1 MIELIDKL
9 IDYFEMIIEVQYDED
24 TLEKRF
30 LQELT
35 EIKNNTTK

>member
-35 EIKNNTTK
+35 EIKNNT

>member
-1 MIELIDKL
+1 MIELINKL

>member
-35 EIKNNTTK
+35 EIKTNTTK

>member
-9 IDYFEMIIEVQYDED
+9 INYFEMIIEVQYDED

-35 EIKNNTTK
+35 EIKTNTTK